1 MKQEPKPRAVNTAAV
16 SELGVHQV
24 RTRQISMYEGKGF
37 KAPAIQSSTHRSG
50 SQGKHGGK

>member
-1 MKQEPKPRAVNTAAV
+1 MKQEPKPRAVNPAAV

-24 RTRQISMYEGKGF
+24 RTKQISMYEGRGY
-37 KAPAIQSSTHRSG
+37 KAPMASPTTHKSG

>member
-1 MKQEPKPRAVNTAAV
+1 MKQEPKPRAVNPAAV

-24 RTRQISMYEGKGF
+24 RTKQISMYEGRGY
-37 KAPAIQSSTHRSG
+37 KAPMASASTHRSG

>member
-1 MKQEPKPRAVNTAAV
+1 MKQEPKPRVVNPAAV
-16 SELGVHQV
+16 SEIGIHQV
-24 RTRQISMYEGKGF
+24 RCKSVSMYEGKGF